1 MELHLNKATPDM
13 WDKVLKA
20 FRETLQKAEDTYLAK
35 AKSKIH
41 LYHHHICKL
50 IGAFLRLQLY
60 RRRELDR
67 FGHPS

>member
-41 LYHHHICKL
+41 FYHHHIRRL
-50 IGAFLRLQLY
+50 IMVTSRFQLY
-60 RRRELDR
+60 RRRELNR
-67 FGHPS
+67 FGYPS